1 MNYKNQKIIAD
12 LFKFTQDIVK
22 EKFIYMSNVKIVFPV
37 QIFVKLTNKVQ
48 YSCIVYS
55 VNYIS
60 RKSFLIPRFDPGIL
74 FVIGAQRWSKADFIP
89 IYQFSSE
96 ILPSLLCA
104 RFIPRHIYFLL
115 DSTRFYE
122 KPQTSDNFWLGSL

>member
-1 MNYKNQKIIAD
+1 MNYKNQKIIAN

-55 VNYIS
+55 VNFIS
-60 RKSFLIPRFDPGIL
+60 RKSFFNTK
-74 FVIGAQRWSKADFIP
+74 V
-89 IYQFSSE
+89 
-96 ILPSLLCA
+96 
-104 RFIPRHIYFLL
+104 
-115 DSTRFYE
+115 
-122 KPQTSDNFWLGSL
+122 